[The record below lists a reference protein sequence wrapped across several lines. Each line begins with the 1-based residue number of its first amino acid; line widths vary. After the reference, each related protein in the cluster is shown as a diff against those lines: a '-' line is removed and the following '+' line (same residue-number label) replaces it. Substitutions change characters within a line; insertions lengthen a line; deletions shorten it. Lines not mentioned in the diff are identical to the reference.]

1 VVGVSLVGERA
12 GEIIQSWCLPI
23 SKKLKIKNIAGLVLP
38 YPTLGEI
45 NKRAAGSYF
54 TPSLFGGRIKA
65 LVRFL
70 LSLG

>member
-1 VVGVSLVGERA
+1 VKGLARLSRA
-12 GEIIQSWCLPI
+12 GVFQFQ
-23 SKKLKIKNIAGLVLP
+23 KIKNIAGLVMP

-70 LSLG
+70 LSLGQIVKSV